1 MTLYLH
7 IGIPKTGTTSIQQF
21 LRHNRSALLHQ
32 GYLYPG
38 LGVNIIDH
46 RLVWAQSDDRI
57 TERLLE
63 QLRRECVDSGAP
75 HVIISAEILHARWT
89 SRDQAASVRDQVS
102 RLGCQDVRVIV
113 YLREQVSLLCSQL
126 SQDLRAG
133 RCGWRRLQVMPP
145 QDNPRRQRMDHRHTL
160 ECWGE
165 AFGRE
170 NLCVRIFAPDALE
183 HGDLL
188 CDFTAALDLPA
199 PGELTRPQGQHAN
212 QSLNLLAMRLLG
224 GFNDMLAE
232 HGLDP
237 QKAVAERGCL
247 MSLLDRHLMALNSDP
262 ALRYTPPRDVC
273 EAYEE
278 YYAAT
283 NEWVRRTFFPQ
294 RERLFSP
301 RDYSRWSE
309 HTSPEQLQPQA
320 WQALA
325 QLLGAAVLQITRT
338 RPAP

>member
-1 MTLYLH
+1 M
-7 IGIPKTGTTSIQQF
+7 
-21 LRHNRSALLHQ
+21 RNWVA
-32 GYLYPG
+32 
-38 LGVNIIDH
+38 
-46 RLVWAQSDDRI
+46 
-57 TERLLE
+57 
-63 QLRRECVDSGAP
+63 
-75 HVIISAEILHARWT
+75 
-89 SRDQAASVRDQVS
+89 
-102 RLGCQDVRVIV
+102 RLGCPDVKIIV
-113 YLREQVSLLCSQL
+113 YLREQVAWLCSQL

-133 RCGWRRLQVMPP
+133 RCGWRRLQAMPPSP

-170 NLCVRIFAPDALE
+170 NLCVRIFAADALE
-183 HGDLL
+183 QSDLL

-199 PGELTRPQGQHAN
+199 PGELTRTQSQRAN

-237 QKAVAERGCL
+237 RKAEKERGCL
-247 MSLLDRHLMALNSDP
+247 MSLLDHHLMSLNSDS
-262 ALRYTPPRDVC
+262 ALRYTPSRDVC

-278 YYAAT
+278 YYAAS
-283 NEWVRRTFFPQ
+283 NEWVRRTFFPH

-301 RDYSRWSE
+301 RDNSRWSE
-309 HTSPEQLQPQA
+309 HTSLEQVQPQA

-338 RPAP
+338 RPAPQTCSAGVPPGLGQQKEQ